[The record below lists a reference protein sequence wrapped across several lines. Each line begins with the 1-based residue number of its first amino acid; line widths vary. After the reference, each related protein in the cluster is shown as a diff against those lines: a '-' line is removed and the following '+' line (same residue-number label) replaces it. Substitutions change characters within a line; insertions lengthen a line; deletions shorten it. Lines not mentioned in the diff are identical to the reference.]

1 MEIEDA
7 INCPLLGDLP
17 VETLQRLASRYRR
30 RDDYHFLEKRQ
41 ARVSIQGGFMTSF
54 LCEVLPLFFAHRG
67 LKVDLREAPYGTFL
81 SEIYDESSPYWLFEA
96 DLTYFLPTYRDLL
109 HSPSIGD
116 SAECVGERVEAELS
130 IWRLVWEKIKSPI
143 IQLTFTPP
151 KTRVLDEAD
160 GLMPGGKTHY
170 IREVNRTLALNAPPH
185 VTLIDGERLMSR
197 LGAKW
202 YDERLYR
209 VAKQPFSMEA
219 IPTIGNTL
227 AAGGAAAVGLS
238 RKVLILDLDNTL
250 WGGIIGDDGL
260 ERIILGPETPEG
272 ESFVAFQEYVK
283 ALSERGIVLCV
294 CSKNDRELAQE
305 PFIRHSG
312 MVLGLEDI
320 AVFCANFEDK
330 VTNIRS
336 ISEALN
342 LGLNS
347 FVFVDDS
354 PVECAFVRERLP
366 EVWTIELSDD
376 PSEFPSLVDR
386 AIPFPTSRIT
396 NEDISRTNSY
406 RELGKVHDGIETAT
420 DIESFLKGL
429 KPVAI
434 VETVRNDTIDR
445 ISQLIS
451 KTNQFK
457 LNPTILSSAEVRAWA
472 ENILAIRFQDRLQ
485 DYGIVAVAVL
495 EPDEGNDTLLIR
507 NWVMSCR
514 VFSRRLEYLTLELI
528 AARAQSANLST
539 LRLNFQLTKRN
550 GFLHALLLELGF
562 QNNTEAGWFQ
572 TDTSSRKSMPAHF
585 IDCDLYHSP
594 TPF

>member
-1 MEIEDA
+1 
-7 INCPLLGDLP
+7 
-17 VETLQRLASRYRR
+17 
-30 RDDYHFLEKRQ
+30 
-41 ARVSIQGGFMTSF
+41 
-54 LCEVLPLFFAHRG
+54 
-67 LKVDLREAPYGTFL
+67 
-81 SEIYDESSPYWLFEA
+81 
-96 DLTYFLPTYRDLL
+96 
-109 HSPSIGD
+109 
-116 SAECVGERVEAELS
+116 
-130 IWRLVWEKIKSPI
+130 
-143 IQLTFTPP
+143 
-151 KTRVLDEAD
+151 
-160 GLMPGGKTHY
+160 
-170 IREVNRTLALNAPPH
+170 
-185 VTLIDGERLMSR
+185 
-197 LGAKW
+197 
-202 YDERLYR
+202 
-209 VAKQPFSMEA
+209 
-219 IPTIGNTL
+219 
-227 AAGGAAAVGLS
+227 
-238 RKVLILDLDNTL
+238 
-250 WGGIIGDDGL
+250 
-260 ERIILGPETPEG
+260 
-272 ESFVAFQEYVK
+272 
-283 ALSERGIVLCV
+283 
-294 CSKNDRELAQE
+294 
-305 PFIRHSG
+305 

-336 ISEALN
+336 ISETLN

-347 FVFVDDS
+347 CVFVDDS
-354 PVECAFVRERLP
+354 PVECAFVREKLP

-386 AIPFPTSRIT
+386 AIPFPISRIT

-572 TDTSSRKSMPAHF
+572 TDASSRKSMPAHF